1 VSTSN
6 AQSRAEP
13 GRLVTE
19 SELDSPGEAEETVD
33 KQTRGFWLGAMT
45 LFLALGLCLGC
56 GSSGE
61 DDYAERMAIEHEGDE
76 PLASGAAGQDPGAD
90 VDGEDVVYAEVGGVP
105 VTGYLAKPAG
115 GGTGLPGII
124 VIQEWWG
131 LNDNIR
137 SMARQLAGQGYT
149 ALAVDLYQGQVATDP
164 ETARSLMSDSM
175 GREADLEQNL
185 QQAYAYLTDQTAAPR
200 VGVIGWC
207 FGGGWSLRTALMLP
221 GEIDGAVIYYGHLIT
236 DRDRLATLDVPVLG
250 IFGAED
256 GGIPLESVRE
266 FEAVLNDLGKDA
278 LVVVYD
284 GAEHA
289 FANPSGT
296 RYDAGAA
303 EDAWAET
310 LAFFE
315 KHLEP

>member
-1 VSTSN
+1 M
-6 AQSRAEP
+6 E
-13 GRLVTE
+13 E
-19 SELDSPGEAEETVD
+19 YELDSPGETEEIVD
-33 KQTRGFWLGAMT
+33 KQTQGFWLGAT
-45 LFLALGLCLGC
+45 ALFLVLGLAVGC
-56 GSSGE
+56 GSAE
-61 DDYAERMAIEHEGDE
+61 KDDYAERMATEHEGDE
-76 PLASGAAGQDPGAD
+76 PVASGAAEWDPAAD
-90 VDGEDVVYAEVGGVP
+90 VEGEDVVYAEVGGVP
-105 VTGYLAKPAG
+105 VTGFLATPPG
-115 GGTGLPGII
+115 GGTGRPAII

-164 ETARSLMSDSM
+164 ETARSLMSESM
-175 GREADLEQNL
+175 GREAELEENL
-185 QQAYAYLTDQTAAPR
+185 KQAHAYLTDQNSAPS

-221 GEIDGAVIYYGHLIT
+221 GEIDGAVIYYGRLIT
-236 DRDRLATLDVPVLG
+236 DRERLAALDAPILG

-256 GGIPLESVRE
+256 DGIPIESVRE
-266 FEAVLNDLGKDA
+266 FEAALNELGKDA
-278 LVVVYD
+278 NVVVYD
-284 GAEHA
+284 GADHA

-296 RYDAGAA
+296 RYDAEAA

-315 KHLEP
+315 EHLEP

>member
-1 VSTSN
+1 MD
-6 AQSRAEP
+6 E
-13 GRLVTE
+13 
-19 SELDSPGEAEETVD
+19 
-33 KQTRGFWLGAMT
+33 QTRRCRVGAMA
-45 LFLALGLCLGC
+45 LFLLVALFVGC
-56 GSSGE
+56 GSSE
-61 DDYAERMAIEHEGDE
+61 KDDYAERMATEHAGDE
-76 PLASGAAGQDPGAD
+76 PVASGAAAADPGAD
-90 VDGEDVVYAEVGGVP
+90 VEAEDVVYAEVGGVP

-115 GGTGLPGII
+115 GGADLPGII

-137 SMARQLAGQGYT
+137 SMARQLAAQGYT
-149 ALAVDLYQGQVATDP
+149 ALAVDLYQGQVASDP
-164 ETARSLMSDSM
+164 ETARSLMSESM
-175 GREADLEQNL
+175 GREAELEQNL
-185 QQAYAYLTDQTAAPR
+185 RQAYAYLTDQAAAPR

-221 GEIDGAVIYYGHLIT
+221 GEVDGAVIYYGHLIT
-236 DRDRLATLDVPVLG
+236 DPERLAALDAPLLG

-256 GGIPLESVRE
+256 GGIPIESVRE
-266 FEAVLNDLGKDA
+266 FEVALHDLGKDA
-278 LVVVYD
+278 HVVVYD

>member
-1 VSTSN
+1 MD
-6 AQSRAEP
+6 E
-13 GRLVTE
+13 
-19 SELDSPGEAEETVD
+19 
-33 KQTRGFWLGAMT
+33 QTRRYPVGAVV
-45 LFLALGLCLGC
+45 LFLLLALSVAC
-56 GSSGE
+56 GSSE
-61 DDYAERMAIEHEGDE
+61 KDDYAERMATEHEGDE
-76 PLASGAAGQDPGAD
+76 PVASGAAAADPDAE
-90 VDGEDVVYAEVGGVP
+90 VEAEDVVYAEVGGVP

-115 GGTGLPGII
+115 GGADLPGII

-137 SMARQLAGQGYT
+137 SMARQLAAQGYT

-164 ETARSLMSDSM
+164 ETARSLMSESM
-175 GREADLEQNL
+175 GREAELEENL
-185 QQAYAYLTDQTAAPR
+185 QQAYAYLTDRAAAPR

-236 DRDRLATLDVPVLG
+236 DREQLAALDAPVLG

-256 GGIPLESVRE
+256 GGIPIESVRE
-266 FEAVLNDLGKDA
+266 FETALNELGKSA
-278 LVVVYD
+278 NVVVYD

-315 KHLEP
+315 EHLEP

>member
-1 VSTSN
+1 MDKRT
-6 AQSRAEP
+6 P
-13 GRLVTE
+13 GY
-19 SELDSPGEAEETVD
+19 
-33 KQTRGFWLGAMT
+33 RGGTLI
-45 LFLALGLCLGC
+45 LFLLLALSVGC

-61 DDYAERMAIEHEGDE
+61 DDYAERMATEHEGDE
-76 PLASGAAGQDPGAD
+76 PVASGAAGQDPGAN
-90 VDGEDVVYAEVGGVP
+90 VEAEDVVYAEVGGVP
-105 VTGYLAKPAG
+105 VTGYLAKPAAAAAD
-115 GGTGLPGII
+115 LPAII

-164 ETARSLMSDSM
+164 ETARSLMSESM
-175 GREADLEQNL
+175 GREAELEQNL
-185 QQAYAYLTDQTAAPR
+185 RQAYAYLSGQAAATR

-207 FGGGWSLRTALMLP
+207 FGGGWSLRTALLLP

-236 DRDRLATLDVPVLG
+236 DREQLAALDAPILG

-266 FEAVLNDLGKDA
+266 FETALYELGKEA
-278 LVVVYD
+278 NVVVYD

>member
-1 VSTSN
+1 MD
-6 AQSRAEP
+6 E
-13 GRLVTE
+13 
-19 SELDSPGEAEETVD
+19 
-33 KQTRGFWLGAMT
+33 QTRRYPVGAVA
-45 LFLALGLCLGC
+45 LFLLLALSVAC
-56 GSSGE
+56 GSSE
-61 DDYAERMAIEHEGDE
+61 KDDYAERMATEHEGDE
-76 PLASGAAGQDPGAD
+76 PVASGAAAADPDAE
-90 VDGEDVVYAEVGGVP
+90 VEAEDVVYAEVGGVP
-105 VTGYLAKPAG
+105 VTGYLAKPAAG
-115 GGTGLPGII
+115 GADLPGII

-137 SMARQLAGQGYT
+137 SMARQLAAQGYT

-164 ETARSLMSDSM
+164 ETARSLMSESM
-175 GREADLEQNL
+175 GREAELEENL
-185 QQAYAYLTDQTAAPR
+185 QQAYAYLTDRAAAPR

-236 DRDRLATLDVPVLG
+236 DREQLAALDAPVLG

-256 GGIPLESVRE
+256 GGIPIESVRE
-266 FEAVLNDLGKDA
+266 FETALIELGKNA
-278 LVVVYD
+278 NVVVYD

-315 KHLEP
+315 EHLEP